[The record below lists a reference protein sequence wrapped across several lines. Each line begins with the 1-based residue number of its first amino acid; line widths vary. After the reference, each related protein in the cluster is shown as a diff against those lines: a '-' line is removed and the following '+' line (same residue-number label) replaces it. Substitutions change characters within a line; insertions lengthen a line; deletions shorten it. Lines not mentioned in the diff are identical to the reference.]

1 MIFSAGKTIGAI
13 MIAIMVDQGLLDYNE
28 PVVTYWP
35 EFGKHGK
42 DKVLLKDVLCHDA
55 GLSDLCERFNY

>member
-28 PVVTYWP
+28 PVATYWP
-35 EFGKHGK
+35 EFAKNGKEEI
-42 DKVLLKDVLCHDA
+42 LLKDVLCHDA
-55 GLSDLCERFNY
+55 GLVELCERFNY